1 MRWGQRIVF
10 GLALV
15 LAAAGA
21 AWAEDAAEWAKVVD
35 AAKKEGHVV
44 VYNSAIGSPFYKAA
58 IASFEKKYGIAV
70 DTLDIRANEMRERIR
85 TEQAAGRFL
94 GDMTQPGQ
102 ATATNQER
110 DNAFQPYGG
119 VPNAKN
125 LRPPFAATAM
135 QVPAFIQA
143 YGILVNTN
151 LVKPADEPKSWNDLL
166 DAKWKGKI
174 LFDDPRAIGGGQ
186 VMFFATYDALGRAF
200 QEKLAAQQMT
210 LSRELRNDERRVA
223 RGEFPI
229 YAPEI
234 LAFAL
239 DLKGLPVKL
248 VIPAEGVPYVMIVS
262 VMLRNAPH
270 PNAAR
275 LLMNHFLE
283 PEVQLSYA
291 NGGQVPVTDVLQQVE
306 ADKRPL
312 AGAKLMG
319 TTNAP
324 RQDAMLALA
333 KEMYK

>member
-1 MRWGQRIVF
+1 MRRPL
-10 GLALV
+10 LALLCLCLWSG
-15 LAAAGA
+15 LAAAQDPA
-21 AWAEDAAEWAKVVD
+21 DWNKVVE
-35 AAKKEGHVV
+35 AAKKEGRVV

-58 IASFEKKYGIAV
+58 IDSFEKKYGIAV

-94 GDMTQPGQ
+94 GDVTQPGQ

-110 DNAFQPYGG
+110 DNAFQPHGG
-119 VPNAKN
+119 VPNARN
-125 LRPPFAATAM
+125 LRAPFAATAM
-135 QVPAFIQA
+135 QVPAFVQA

-151 LVKPADEPKSWNDLL
+151 LVKPADEPRSWTDLL

-186 VMFFATYDALGRAF
+186 VMFFATYDALGREF
-200 QEKLAAQQMT
+200 HDKFCQQGLT
-210 LSRELRNDERRVA
+210 LSRDLRNDERRVA

-229 YAPEI
+229 YVPEV
-234 LAFAL
+234 LAFSL

-248 VIPAEGVPYVMIVS
+248 IIPSEGVPYVTIVS
-262 VMLRNAPH
+262 VILRNAPH

-275 LLMNHFLE
+275 LLINHVLE
-283 PEVQLSYA
+283 PEVQLFYA
-291 NGGQVPVTDVLQQVE
+291 NGGQVPVTDVLARVDP
-306 ADKRPL
+306 DKRPL

-324 RQDAMLALA
+324 RQDAMLSLA
-333 KEMYK
+333 KDIYK

>member
-1 MRWGQRIVF
+1 MRRPL
-10 GLALV
+10 LALLCACLWSG
-15 LAAAGA
+15 LAAAQ
-21 AWAEDAAEWAKVVD
+21 DAADWDKVVQ

-58 IASFEKKYGIAV
+58 VGSFEKKYGIQV

-94 GDMTQPGQ
+94 GDVTQPGQ
-102 ATATNQER
+102 ATATNQQER
-110 DNAFQPYGG
+110 DNAFQPHGPI
-119 VPNAKN
+119 PNIEN
-125 LRPPFAATAM
+125 LRQPFAATDI
-135 QVPAFIQA
+135 QVPAFVQA
-143 YGILVNTN
+143 YGILANTN
-151 LVKPADEPKSWNDLL
+151 LVKPADEPKSWTDLL
-166 DAKWKGKI
+166 DAKWRGKI

-186 VMFFATYDALGRAF
+186 VMFFATYDALGREF
-200 QEKLAAQQMT
+200 HDKFSQQGLT
-210 LSRELRNDERRVA
+210 LSRDLRNDERRVA
-223 RGEFPI
+223 RGEFAM
-229 YAPEI
+229 YVPEV

-248 VIPAEGVPYVMIVS
+248 LIMSEGVPYVTIVS

-275 LLMNHFLE
+275 LLINHILE
-283 PEVQLSYA
+283 PEVQLFYA
-291 NGGQVPVTDVLQQVE
+291 NGGQVPVTDVLAQVD

-324 RQDAMLALA
+324 RQDAMLSLA
-333 KEMYK
+333 KDIYK